1 MAKPNRNVISD
12 LSETPESNISF
23 LFSTPSS
30 SNVQN
35 PNIEPKCYEDK
46 KIFEIFHKKEII
58 LNIIDIKNSNSK
70 KKESILYKCIY
81 CYNKYNN
88 IYRLEAHMKIHVS
101 YIK

>member
-46 KIFEIFHKKEII
+46 KIFEIYHKK
-58 LNIIDIKNSNSK
+58 
-70 KKESILYKCIY
+70 
-81 CYNKYNN
+81 
-88 IYRLEAHMKIHVS
+88 
-101 YIK
+101 